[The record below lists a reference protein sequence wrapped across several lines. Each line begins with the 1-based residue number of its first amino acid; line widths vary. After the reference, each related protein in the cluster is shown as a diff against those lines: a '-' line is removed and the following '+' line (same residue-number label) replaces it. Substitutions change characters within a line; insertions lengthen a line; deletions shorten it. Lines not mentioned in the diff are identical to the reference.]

1 MEHEG
6 VKRVCGISGDN
17 ATGSEMV
24 GGESRK
30 KNELADQMGN
40 STKKAP
46 LYRKGECH
54 GPRQWPPV
62 RKTYKR
68 RGAGMTWRE
77 DIPANLFADN
87 SPSRDE
93 VVAALS
99 DVDGFVAR
107 ISAEYNRELTRY
119 TLKDNSV
126 FFNILWKKSQVYEQ
140 QVWDKWL
147 AKNMEEH
154 VGDDAD
160 EERRVDI
167 ARAWLRN
174 NLPSELRVNHRNHT
188 RADKIRKDLSLYQQ
202 IHTHIPTKVEETTE
216 DPDDLLF
223 HDVNETESGIP
234 IVVGEVVQVVQA
246 TPV

>member
-1 MEHEG
+1 M
-6 VKRVCGISGDN
+6 
-17 ATGSEMV
+17 ATRWG
-24 GGESRK
+24 K
-30 KNELADQMGN
+30 

-46 LYRKGECH
+46 LYRKDDPD
-54 GPRQWPPV
+54 PRKRPPV

-68 RGAGMTWRE
+68 GAAKTWR
-77 DIPANLFADN
+77 DIPATLFADN
-87 SPSRDE
+87 YPSRDE
-93 VVAALS
+93 EVAALS
-99 DVDGFVAR
+99 DVDGFFAR
-107 ISAEYNRELTRY
+107 ISAEYNRELSRY
-119 TLKDNSV
+119 TPKDNWE
-126 FFNILWKKSQVYEQ
+126 FFHSLWEQSRIYEQ
-140 QVWDKWL
+140 EVWEKWL
-147 AKNMEEH
+147 VKNMEEH

-167 ARAWLRN
+167 ARAWLSN

-188 RADKIRKDLSLYQQ
+188 RADKIQKDLRLYQH